1 MTSRFVRFAAW
12 SSLVSFAVLFVLM
25 PFSGSVAAADTA
37 TVAFDDV
44 ASRHPYQTAVAQ
56 LKGDGVIQGYPDG
69 KFRPDSTIN
78 RAEFLKIV
86 VGAIE
91 KNPSGSGCFKDVGDE
106 WFAKYVCAAKA
117 RGIVNGY
124 GDGGFRPGQNISVVE
139 ASKVLTKAF
148 ETKVSGLM
156 AADIWYRPYVE
167 SLADAQA
174 IPVSVTYPEQKVT
187 RAEMSEMVYRLAD
200 HPAAR
205 PSQTY
210 ASLTATLP
218 TFSSCDAL
226 RESLSLENYKQN
238 WRPRGGFV
246 RGGVM
251 AEPLMMENAVGAPA
265 PTAAAPSGASGA
277 AGADSSAKSIA
288 APTAPASSSSDS
300 ATLGGGTP
308 PASADTNASPDY
320 STTNVQVTGVDE
332 ADIVKTDGQYI
343 YLVKGKTIRIVSAS
357 PATDMKELQR
367 VTMDE
372 PDFYPQEMYV
382 AGTHLTVV
390 GNHYGGSGSQTLVY
404 IFDITDRTHVT
415 QVRKV
420 SFDGSYVSS
429 RRIGENVY
437 FVMREYPRL
446 YEIFNPSTDGVS
458 GDVSDSTSSEEK
470 LVPQFF
476 DSKINKE
483 QPVAGCNQI
492 RFFPHHQDANYLIVA
507 SVPLAGAADGSIVRQ
522 AYMGSGDTIYASL
535 TDLYVGAQINE
546 YDEQKQY
553 DIWQPPIVRSST
565 QLYRFALDNGTVT
578 YKTTGSVPGVP
589 LNQFSLDESGDTFR
603 IATSKGDA
611 WSKENTATNQL
622 YVLDRNN
629 LSTVLGSV
637 DDIGRGEH
645 IKAVRFIGNR
655 AYVVT
660 FKNIDP
666 LFVIDLSDA
675 RKPTILGELKIPG
688 YSDYLHPYD
697 ETHLIGFGKE
707 VDESIDADKVHSEN
721 AVYYTAVLGLKM
733 ALFDVADPT
742 HPKEL
747 FKEVIGDR
755 GSDSPLLTDHRALLF
770 SKGKNL
776 IAFPVSVT
784 ARDTTGSSTTDPDT
798 NNLSDMYPQVVFRG
812 AYVYGLD
819 LEKGF
824 QLKGKIS
831 HEDPVAPSDS
841 GDSTSGAGGATGGAV
856 GAPAPVAIM
865 PIYGGSF
872 DAIIQRLLYIGNTL
886 YSVSQA
892 KVQAHALDTL
902 KQEGSVTLEKADD
915 SDTIGGG
922 LPPPMIE

>member
-1 MTSRFVRFAAW
+1 MIFMMSRFVRCVAW
-12 SSLVSFAVLFVLM
+12 SSFLSLAVLFVLM
-25 PFSGSVAAADTA
+25 PFSGSVVAADTA
-37 TVAFDDV
+37 GAAFGDV
-44 ASRHPYQTAVAQ
+44 ASLHPYQTAVAK
-56 LKGDGVIQGYPDG
+56 LKEDGVVQGYPDG
-69 KFRPDSTIN
+69 QFRPDSTIN

-91 KNPSGSGCFKDVGDE
+91 KDPVGSTCFKDVGDE

-117 RGIVNGY
+117 RGIVSGY
-124 GDGGFRPGQNISVVE
+124 GDGAFRPGQNISVVE

-148 ETKVSGLM
+148 KTKVSGLM
-156 AADIWYRPYVE
+156 AADIWYRPYIE
-167 SLADAQA
+167 SLADEAA

-200 HPAAR
+200 HPTAR

-210 ASLTATLP
+210 ESLTATLP
-218 TFSSCDAL
+218 TFASCDAL
-226 RESLSLENYKQN
+226 RESLSMDNYRQN
-238 WRPRGGFV
+238 GRLRGGFV
-246 RGGVM
+246 GGAM
-251 AEPLMMENAVGAPA
+251 GEPLLMMEQAVGAPP
-265 PTAAAPSGASGA
+265 PTAAAP
-277 AGADSSAKSIA
+277 GADSSAKSVA
-288 APTAPASSSSDS
+288 APTAPAPSSNASDS
-300 ATLGGGTP
+300 ATLGGGV
-308 PASADTNASPDY
+308 AAAPDY
-320 STTNVQVTGVDE
+320 STTNVQVAGVDE
-332 ADIVKTDGQYI
+332 ADIIKTDGQYI
-343 YLVKGKTIRIVSAS
+343 YLVKGKTIRIVSAGQTTGAGQITSAS
-357 PATDMKELQR
+357 PATEMKELQKI
-367 VTMDE
+367 TMDE
-372 PDFYPQEMYV
+372 PDFYPQEIYV
-382 AGTHLTVV
+382 AGAHLTVV
-390 GNHYGGSGSQTLVY
+390 GNHYGGSGAQTLVY
-404 IFDITDRTHVT
+404 VFDITDRTHVT

-420 SFDGSYVSS
+420 SFDGDYVSS

-446 YEIFNPSTDGVS
+446 YEIFNPSIDSASS
-458 GDVSDSTSSEEK
+458 GGTANDVSENK

-476 DSKINKE
+476 DSKLNKE

-492 RFFPHHQDANYLIVA
+492 RFFPHRQDANYLIVA

-535 TDLYVGAQINE
+535 TDLYVGAQVNE
-546 YDEQKQY
+546 YDEQQQY
-553 DIWQPPIVRSST
+553 NIWQPPIVRSST

-611 WSKENTATNQL
+611 WGKENTATNQL
-622 YVLDRNN
+622 YILDRNN
-629 LSTVLGSV
+629 LSSILGSV

-675 RKPTILGELKIPG
+675 RKPTVLGELKIPG

-707 VDESIDADKVHSEN
+707 VDESIDADKVHSAN

-770 SKGKNL
+770 SKEKNL

-784 ARDTTGSSTTDPDT
+784 ARDTSGSSGTLDSSMVDA
-798 NNLSDMYPQVVFRG
+798 YPQVVFRG

-831 HEDPVAPSDS
+831 HEDPVTTSGS
-841 GDSTSGAGGATGGAV
+841 GDSSGGV
-856 GAPAPVAIM
+856 IGAPAPVAIM

-902 KQEGSVTLEKADD
+902 KQEGSVTLEKEDNT
-915 SDTIGGG
+915 SVGGG
-922 LPPPMIE
+922 VPIMPMIK